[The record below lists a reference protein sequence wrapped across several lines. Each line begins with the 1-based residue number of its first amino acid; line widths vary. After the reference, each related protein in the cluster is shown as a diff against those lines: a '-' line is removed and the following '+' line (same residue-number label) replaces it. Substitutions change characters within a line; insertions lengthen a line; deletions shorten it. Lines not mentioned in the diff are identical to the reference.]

1 MSTIIYGGTIVNE
14 GRSFLGSL
22 VIDNDRI
29 TEIYEDSSTPRGLYS
44 EEIDATGCLVMPG
57 VIDEHVHMRE
67 PGLTQKADIESET
80 RAAAWGG
87 VTSVMDMPNTV
98 PQTTTLEAL
107 LMMAESSQW
116 VIRGRPRSAQAAKM
130 ASRALSPST
139 SMLPVEAPINSLM
152 PGMRWASR
160 R

>member
-67 PGLTQKADIESET
+67 PGLTQKADWFSC
-80 RAAAWGG
+80 
-87 VTSVMDMPNTV
+87 
-98 PQTTTLEAL
+98 LC
-107 LMMAESSQW
+107 AEKNSD
-116 VIRGRPRSAQAAKM
+116 GMRPR
-130 ASRALSPST
+130 PW
-139 SMLPVEAPINSLM
+139 SMYFH
-152 PGMRWASR
+152 G
-160 R
+160 

>member
-67 PGLTQKADIESET
+67 PGLTQKGHAQH
-80 RAAAWGG
+80 RAP
-87 VTSVMDMPNTV
+87 DHH
-98 PQTTTLEAL
+98 
-107 LMMAESSQW
+107 
-116 VIRGRPRSAQAAKM
+116 PRSPQ
-130 ASRALSPST
+130 RQ
-139 SMLPVEAPINSLM
+139 V
-152 PGMRWASR
+152 
-160 R
+160 

>member
-29 TEIYEDSSTPRGLYS
+29 TEINEDSSTPRGLYS

-80 RAAAWGG
+80 RAAAWGRNC
-87 VTSVMDMPNTV
+87 S
-98 PQTTTLEAL
+98 
-107 LMMAESSQW
+107 
-116 VIRGRPRSAQAAKM
+116 
-130 ASRALSPST
+130 
-139 SMLPVEAPINSLM
+139 
-152 PGMRWASR
+152 
-160 R
+160 